1 MPALL
6 TRISNLPN
14 FLIVSPKTL
23 STSRPSETSKRNAAA
38 SPPLFLISSTT
49 TSHSFSST
57 SVTATWAPCLASAS
71 AWAFP
76 IPRRAP
82 VTRATLPIKSN
93 IVVSLG
99 LTHFFLFC
107 HSRPR
112 SGRGQ
117 ATAGIQYLAVFLTP
131 WVPVPRLR
139 EDKLHGN
146 DTDCVSSSTNYF
158 SMFSDPAQCIEQFD
172 LQSGSRV
179 ADLGAGMGAFSI
191 PAAKAV
197 GEAGKVYAVEI
208 QKGLLDRL
216 KNEARAARAGN
227 VEALWG
233 DVERVHGTHL
243 SDASVNACVASN
255 VLFQVEDKDGFVTEV
270 KRILRPGGKLLLID
284 WSDSFSNIG
293 PHKDHVVAEADARA
307 LFEKAGFRFVKQIN
321 AGEHHYGLIKKKI
334 LRR

>member
-1 MPALL
+1 MALL
-6 TRISNLPN
+6 NLIRTYA
-14 FLIVSPKTL
+14 FLPFLSSP
-23 STSRPSETSKRNAAA
+23 SPIRSRA
-38 SPPLFLISSTT
+38 SYGGN
-49 TSHSFSST
+49 
-57 SVTATWAPCLASAS
+57 
-71 AWAFP
+71 
-76 IPRRAP
+76 P
-82 VTRATLPIKSN
+82 V
-93 IVVSLG
+93 
-99 LTHFFLFC
+99 F
-107 HSRPR
+107 
-112 SGRGQ
+112 GR
-117 ATAGIQYLAVFLTP
+117 FLTP
-131 WVPVPRLR
+131 WIPVPSLR

-179 ADLGAGMGAFSI
+179 ADLGAGTGAFSI

-243 SDASVNACVASN
+243 SDASVDACVASN

-293 PHKDHVVAEADARA
+293 PHKDHVMAEADARA

-321 AGEHHYGLIKKKI
+321 AGEHHYGLILKKV
-334 LRR
+334 LSR